1 VQNKY
6 AIMERTYCFDGTRV
20 VSADGKPLGKAKIV
34 VDATKAG
41 TGLGYTSLGVI
52 GGSDVNEYIQ
62 KNGAAPPGQ
71 AAFRSAATVGLRW
84 EVPLVGTIIN
94 VKPQWLQ
101 ELPIIVDK
109 DGLANCRGGSRAGSF
124 LSSDRRSRATVGL
137 VHVLR
142 TRIRRDAVTGRHGT
156 APTPRRA
163 GLGHS
168 RTRHAADDRQVC
180 TARPLWSA
188 DQLGP

>member
-1 VQNKY
+1 MACGALEVVGRAALPNLDKDGKVLQSRRVQNKY

-109 DGLANCRGGSRAGSF
+109 DGLANCRGG
-124 LSSDRRSRATVGL
+124 
-137 VHVLR
+137 
-142 TRIRRDAVTGRHGT
+142 VTCRF
-156 APTPRRA
+156 
-163 GLGHS
+163 
-168 RTRHAADDRQVC
+168 V
-180 TARPLWSA
+180 PLE
-188 DQLGP
+188 